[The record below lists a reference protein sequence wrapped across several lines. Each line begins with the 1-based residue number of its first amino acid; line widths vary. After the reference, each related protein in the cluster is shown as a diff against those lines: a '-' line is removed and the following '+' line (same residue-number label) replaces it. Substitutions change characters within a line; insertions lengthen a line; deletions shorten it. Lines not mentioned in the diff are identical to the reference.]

1 MTPSEVL
8 FDGVVPKTIPVCD
21 HYCGTELRMKKA
33 MTLQNDMGPCF
44 DITFDLEDGA
54 PIGQESEHANL
65 VCQLIASPANQFNR
79 IGVRVHDPKSPHF
92 INDIK
97 TIVKAVGSQVAYIV
111 IPKIDS
117 ATQTIELIGKIN
129 DYAQHLGA
137 GKKIPIHVL
146 IETNLALADV
156 FNIAA
161 IPQVECL
168 SFGLMDFVSG
178 HYGAIPSS
186 AMAQDQFEHPLVKR
200 AMSEI
205 SAACHTY
212 GKIPSH
218 NVCTNIHS
226 ADVVTSDSLQAKNH
240 YGYTRKW
247 SIHPMQ
253 IPLIVQ
259 AFSPSDQQISEA
271 INILTSAVAA
281 NWGPIQYEG
290 RLHDRA
296 SFRYYWMVLQ
306 KAHQT
311 DVKKLTAIE
320 HLGWFE

>member
-1 MTPSEVL
+1 
-8 FDGVVPKTIPVCD
+8 
-21 HYCGTELRMKKA
+21 
-33 MTLQNDMGPCF
+33 
-44 DITFDLEDGA
+44 
-54 PIGQESEHANL
+54 
-65 VCQLIASPANQFNR
+65 
-79 IGVRVHDPKSPHF
+79 
-92 INDIK
+92 
-97 TIVKAVGSQVAYIV
+97 
-111 IPKIDS
+111 
-117 ATQTIELIGKIN
+117 
-129 DYAQHLGA
+129 
-137 GKKIPIHVL
+137 L

-200 AMSEI
+200 AMCEI

-259 AFSPSDQQISEA
+259 AFSPSDEQISEA
-271 INILTSAVAA
+271 IHILTRAVDAK
-281 NWGPIQYEG
+281 WGPIQYEG

-296 SFRYYWMVLQ
+296 SFRYYWMILQ

-311 DVKKLTAIE
+311 DIKKLTAIE

>member
-8 FDGVVPKTIPVCD
+8 FDGIVPKTIPVCD

-33 MTLQNDMGPCF
+33 MGLQNEMGPCF

-54 PIGQESEHANL
+54 PIGQETEHAAL
-65 VCQLIASPANQFNR
+65 VCDLIASPANQFNR

-92 INDIK
+92 INDVK
-97 TIVKAVGSQVAYIV
+97 KIVQTVGNQVAYIV

-117 ATQTIELIGKIN
+117 AKQTSALIEQIYEFAHQLDCIRE
-129 DYAQHLGA
+129 
-137 GKKIPIHVL
+137 IPIHVL

-156 FNIAA
+156 FQIAA

-178 HYGAIPSS
+178 HYGAIPSD
-186 AMAQDQFEHPLVKR
+186 AMAQDQFNHPLVTR

-205 SAACHTY
+205 AAACHTY
-212 GKIPSH
+212 GKTPSH

-226 ADVVTSDSLQAKNH
+226 AEVVTSDSLQAKNH

-253 IPLIVQ
+253 IPLIVK
-259 AFSPSDQQISEA
+259 AFSPSDAQITEA
-271 INILTSAVAA
+271 INILKSAVAA

-290 RLHDRA
+290 KLHDRA
-296 SFRYYWMVLQ
+296 SFRYFWMILQ
-306 KAHQT
+306 KAHQSHPN
-311 DVKKLTAIE
+311 KLDEIAN
-320 HLGWFE
+320 LGWF

>member
-8 FDGVVPKTIPVCD
+8 FDGIVPKTIPVCD

-92 INDIK
+92 INDVK
-97 TIVKAVGSQVAYIV
+97 TIVNAVGSKVAYIV

-117 ATQTIELIGKIN
+117 ANQTIDLIEKIN
-129 DYAQHLGA
+129 GYAQHLES

-186 AMAQDQFEHPLVKR
+186 AMAQDQFDHPLVKR
-200 AMSEI
+200 AMCEI

-259 AFSPSDQQISEA
+259 AFSPSDEQISEA
-271 INILTSAVAA
+271 IHILTRAVDAK
-281 NWGPIQYEG
+281 WGPIQYEG

-296 SFRYYWMVLQ
+296 SFRYYWMILQ

-311 DVKKLTAIE
+311 DIKKLTAIE